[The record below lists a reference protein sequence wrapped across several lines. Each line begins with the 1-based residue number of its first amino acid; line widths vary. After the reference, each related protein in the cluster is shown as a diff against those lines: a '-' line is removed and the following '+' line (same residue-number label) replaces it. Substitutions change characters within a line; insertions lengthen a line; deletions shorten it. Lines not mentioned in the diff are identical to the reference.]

1 MKKYSDQKTLQI
13 FLSLW
18 VRHATCERKRHA
30 TRNIG
35 RYREKSK
42 DIFSLNLV
50 GKQIEKYRIILE
62 TIESN
67 EKRKS
72 IIWPK

>member
-1 MKKYSDQKTLQI
+1 MGPTDRIASQDDIRLAND
-13 FLSLW
+13 FWS
-18 VRHATCERKRHA
+18 
-30 TRNIG
+30 
-35 RYREKSK
+35 YREKSK